1 MTKLYILTA
10 YLTPHP
16 LFGPDRSMV
25 VDVFKTEA
33 EALELQ
39 DEWLSC
45 DADPYPSRVG
55 VIADMFRAVNSTIEA
70 IETDD
75 PDIEILVI
83 SAQAKTGKIALADWY
98 QRNR

>member
-39 DEWLSC
+39 DAWTNRKTEPWPISL
-45 DADPYPSRVG
+45 G
-55 VIADMFRAVNSTIEA
+55 VIASMFKAFNSTISV
-70 IETDD
+70 IEVED
-75 PDIEILVI
+75 PDIEMLVI
-83 SAQAKTGKIALADWY
+83 SAQAKQEKIALADWY